1 MILTI
6 FLSLSVVAYVSE
18 QKAGPLIEAW
28 AQAIDADEGANTT
41 VVVAAAAGTKRAAVS
56 ILTLIHLPTEYPTD
70 MHIVLNVCFA
80 AVGDLFAMADRERR
94 RSGDPE
100 QVRVRVDGE
109 GVSSSCSLRLLH
121 ALTPTP

>member
-41 VVVAAAAGTKRAAVS
+41 VVVAAATGTKRAAVS
-56 ILTLIHLPTEYPTD
+56 TPL
-70 MHIVLNVCFA
+70 
-80 AVGDLFAMADRERR
+80 LFT
-94 RSGDPE
+94 SP
-100 QVRVRVDGE
+100 QN
-109 GVSSSCSLRLLH
+109 SY
-121 ALTPTP
+121 